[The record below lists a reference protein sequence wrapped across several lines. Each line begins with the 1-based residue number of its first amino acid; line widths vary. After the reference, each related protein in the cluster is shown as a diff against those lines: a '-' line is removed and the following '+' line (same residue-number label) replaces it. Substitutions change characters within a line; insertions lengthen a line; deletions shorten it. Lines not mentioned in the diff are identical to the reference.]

1 MHYNIISI
9 FYILILSL
17 FLFFLYIFLFK
28 NIQSLFAKNKLKEY
42 IREIDNYKTV
52 LNKIAEGVAV
62 INKEKEILFVN
73 ESFGRNIRSV
83 KTDGKNINIRFDFL
97 TRNIELNSLIDEAV
111 QNSLFKNA
119 EKKIFYYD
127 RAEKK
132 TANCVI
138 FKINDK
144 DKYAVIVKD
153 VTDIQKVEDIR
164 SSFIQNV
171 SHELQTP
178 VTAIT
183 GFAETLKNG
192 AIDNPSVRMKF
203 VNIIEQHAKR
213 LRFLIDD
220 LITLSNI
227 ETEKFPVKLENIDI
241 KANIENSLI
250 LFEREIKEKNLSFIN
265 KAKNDIF
272 ISDPGKISL
281 IINNLIHNAVKYG
294 NKNGTAIIIIE
305 GYTCSRSAAMNF
317 LSDTEETSVLWNFY
331 FPCEDDPQFLFFSI
345 SDNGIGVNYTNL
357 LRLGERFFRID
368 GTHKNSAKGSGLGLA
383 IVKHTL
389 KLLRGSAVIKS
400 SMGNG
405 FKFSFII
412 PVKTAKQNLN
422 RE

>member
-28 NIQSLFAKNKLKEY
+28 NIQSLFAKNKLREY
-42 IREIDNYKTV
+42 TREIEIYKTI
-52 LNKIAEGVAV
+52 LSNISEGVAV

-83 KTDGKNINIRFDFL
+83 KTDGKNINNQFDFL

-111 QNSLFKNA
+111 KNSFFKIA
-119 EKKIFYYD
+119 EKKISYYD

-132 TANCVI
+132 TADCVI
-138 FKINDK
+138 FKINNK

-153 VTDIQKVEDIR
+153 ITDIQKIEDIR

-213 LRFLIDD
+213 LQFLIDD

-227 ETEKFPVKLENIDI
+227 ETERFPVKLENIDI
-241 KANIENSLI
+241 KVNIENSLI
-250 LFEREIKEKNLSFIN
+250 LFEREIKEKNLSVIN

-281 IINNLIHNAVKYG
+281 IINNLIQNAVKYG
-294 NKNGTAIIIIE
+294 NKNGTTSIE
-305 GYTCSRSAAMNF
+305 GYTGDRSAAMNF
-317 LSDTEETSVLWNFY
+317 LSESEETSVLWNFY
-331 FPCEDDPQFLFFSI
+331 SLNEADSQFLFFSI
-345 SDNGIGVNYTNL
+345 SDNGVGVNYTNL

-368 GTHKNSAKGSGLGLA
+368 GSHKNSAKGSGLGLA

-389 KLLRGSAVIKS
+389 KFLRGSAVIKS

-405 FKFSFII
+405 FEFSFII
-412 PVKTAKQNLN
+412 PVKTVKQNLTQ
-422 RE
+422 E

>member
-1 MHYNIISI
+1 MHYNIASI

-28 NIQSLFAKNKLKEY
+28 NIQSLFAKNKLREY
-42 IREIDNYKTV
+42 VREIEIYKTI
-52 LNKIAEGVAV
+52 LNNIAEGVAV

-73 ESFGRNIRSV
+73 ESFGRNIRSA
-83 KTDGKNINIRFDFL
+83 KTDGKNINNQFDFL

-111 QNSLFKNA
+111 KKSFFKIA
-119 EKKIFYYD
+119 EKKISYYD

-132 TANCVI
+132 TADCVI
-138 FKINDK
+138 FKINNK

-153 VTDIQKVEDIR
+153 ITDIQKIEDIR

-213 LRFLIDD
+213 LRFLIND

-227 ETEKFPVKLENIDI
+227 ETERFPVKLENIDI

-250 LFEREIKEKNLSFIN
+250 LFEREIKEKKLSVIN

-281 IINNLIHNAVKYG
+281 IINNLIQNAVKYG
-294 NKNGTAIIIIE
+294 NKNGIASIE
-305 GYTCSRSAAMNF
+305 GYIVGRSDAMNF
-317 LSDTEETSVLWNFY
+317 LSEAEETSVLWNFY
-331 FPCEDDPQFLFFSI
+331 SLNEADSQFLFFSI

-368 GTHKNSAKGSGLGLA
+368 GSHKNSEKGSGLGLA

-389 KLLRGSAVIKS
+389 KFLRGSAVIKS

-405 FKFSFII
+405 FEFSFII
-412 PVKTAKQNLN
+412 PVKTVKQNLTQ
-422 RE
+422 E

>member
-1 MHYNIISI
+1 MHYNTISI

-42 IREIDNYKTV
+42 KREIDNYQTI
-52 LNKIAEGVAV
+52 LNNIAEGVAV

-73 ESFGRNIRSV
+73 ESFGRNIRSA
-83 KTDGKNINIRFDFL
+83 KTDAKNINSRFDFL
-97 TRNIELNSLIDEAV
+97 TRNIELNFLIDEAV
-111 QNSLFKNA
+111 KNSLFKIA

-192 AIDNPSVRMKF
+192 AIENPAVRMKF

-227 ETEKFPVKLENIDI
+227 ETERFPVKLENIDI

-250 LFEREIKEKNLSFIN
+250 LFEREIKEKNLSFTN

-272 ISDPGKISL
+272 ISDPGKIIL
-281 IINNLIHNAVKYG
+281 IINNLIQNAVKYG
-294 NKNGTAIIIIE
+294 NKNGTAIID
-305 GYTCSRSAAMNF
+305 GYTCGRSDAMSF
-317 LSDTEETSVLWNFY
+317 LSETEETSVLWNFY
-331 FPCEDDPQFLFFSI
+331 FPNEDDSQFLFFSI

-368 GTHKNSAKGSGLGLA
+368 GSHKNSAKGSGLGLA

-389 KLLRGSAVIKS
+389 KFLRGGAVIKS
-400 SMGNG
+400 GMGKG
-405 FKFSFII
+405 FEFSFIL
-412 PVKTAKQNLN
+412 PVKTVKQNLN

>member
-1 MHYNIISI
+1 MHYNTISI

-42 IREIDNYKTV
+42 TREIDNYKTI
-52 LNKIAEGVAV
+52 LNNIAEGVAV

-73 ESFGRNIRSV
+73 ESFGRNIRSA
-83 KTDGKNINIRFDFL
+83 KTDGKNINNRFDFL

-111 QNSLFKNA
+111 KNSFFKIV
-119 EKKIFYYD
+119 EKKISYYD

-132 TANCVI
+132 TADCVI
-138 FKINDK
+138 FKINNK

-153 VTDIQKVEDIR
+153 VTDVQKVEDIR

-241 KANIENSLI
+241 RANIENSLI
-250 LFEREIKEKNLSFIN
+250 LFEREIKEKNLSVIN
-265 KAKNDIF
+265 EAKNDIF

-281 IINNLIHNAVKYG
+281 IINNLIQNAVKYG
-294 NKNGTAIIIIE
+294 NKNGIATIE
-305 GYTCSRSAAMNF
+305 GYTGGKPAAMNF
-317 LSDTEETSVLWNFY
+317 LSETEETSVLWNFY
-331 FPCEDDPQFLFFSI
+331 FSNEDDSQFLFFSI

-368 GTHKNSAKGSGLGLA
+368 GPHKNSAKGSGLGLA

-405 FKFSFII
+405 FKFSFVI
-412 PVKTAKQNLN
+412 PVKTVKQNLTP
-422 RE
+422 E

>member
-1 MHYNIISI
+1 MHYNIVSI

-28 NIQSLFAKNKLKEY
+28 NIQSLFAKNKLREY
-42 IREIDNYKTV
+42 TREIEIYKTI
-52 LNKIAEGVAV
+52 LSNIAEGVAV

-73 ESFGRNIRSV
+73 ESFGRNIRSA
-83 KTDGKNINIRFDFL
+83 KTDGKNINNQFDFL

-111 QNSLFKNA
+111 KNSFFKIA
-119 EKKIFYYD
+119 EKKISYYD

-132 TANCVI
+132 TADCVI
-138 FKINDK
+138 FKINNK

-153 VTDIQKVEDIR
+153 ITDIQKIEDIR

-213 LRFLIDD
+213 LQFLIDD

-227 ETEKFPVKLENIDI
+227 ETERFPVKLENIDI
-241 KANIENSLI
+241 KVNIENSLI
-250 LFEREIKEKNLSFIN
+250 LFEREIKEKKLSVIN

-281 IINNLIHNAVKYG
+281 IINNLIQNAVKYG
-294 NKNGTAIIIIE
+294 NKNGIASIE
-305 GYTCSRSAAMNF
+305 GYTGDRYAAMNF
-317 LSDTEETSVLWNFY
+317 LSESEETSVLWNFY
-331 FPCEDDPQFLFFSI
+331 SLNEADSQFLFFSI
-345 SDNGIGVNYTNL
+345 SDNGVGVNYTNL

-368 GTHKNSAKGSGLGLA
+368 GSHKNSAKGSGLGLA

-389 KLLRGSAVIKS
+389 KFLRGSAVIKS

-405 FKFSFII
+405 FEFSFII
-412 PVKTAKQNLN
+412 PVKTVKQNLTQ
-422 RE
+422 E

>member
-28 NIQSLFAKNKLKEY
+28 NIQSLFAKNKLREY
-42 IREIDNYKTV
+42 TREIEIYKTI
-52 LNKIAEGVAV
+52 LSNISEGVAV

-83 KTDGKNINIRFDFL
+83 KTDGKNINNQFDFL

-111 QNSLFKNA
+111 KNSFFKIA
-119 EKKIFYYD
+119 EKKISYYD

-132 TANCVI
+132 TADCVI
-138 FKINDK
+138 FKINNK

-153 VTDIQKVEDIR
+153 ITDIQKIEDIR

-213 LRFLIDD
+213 LQFLIDD

-227 ETEKFPVKLENIDI
+227 ETERFPVKLENIDI
-241 KANIENSLI
+241 KVNIENSLI
-250 LFEREIKEKNLSFIN
+250 FFEREIKEKNLSVIN

-281 IINNLIHNAVKYG
+281 IINNLIQNAVKYG
-294 NKNGTAIIIIE
+294 NKNGTTSIE
-305 GYTCSRSAAMNF
+305 GYTGDRSAAMNF
-317 LSDTEETSVLWNFY
+317 LSESEETSVLWNFY
-331 FPCEDDPQFLFFSI
+331 SLNEADSQFLFFSI
-345 SDNGIGVNYTNL
+345 SDNGVGVNYTNL

-368 GTHKNSAKGSGLGLA
+368 GSHKNSAKGSGLGLA

-389 KLLRGSAVIKS
+389 KFLRGSAVIKS

-405 FKFSFII
+405 FEFSFII
-412 PVKTAKQNLN
+412 PVKTVKQNLTQ
-422 RE
+422 E

>member
-1 MHYNIISI
+1 MHYNIASI

-28 NIQSLFAKNKLKEY
+28 NIQYLFAKNKLREY
-42 IREIDNYKTV
+42 TREIEIYKTI
-52 LNKIAEGVAV
+52 LNNIKEGVAV

-73 ESFGRNIRSV
+73 ESFGKNIRSA
-83 KTDGKNINIRFDFL
+83 KTDGKIINNQFDFL
-97 TRNIELNSLIDEAV
+97 TRNIELNSLIDGAV
-111 QNSLFKNA
+111 KNNFFKIT
-119 EKKIFYYD
+119 EKKISYYD

-132 TANCVI
+132 TADCII
-138 FKINDK
+138 FKINNN

-153 VTDIQKVEDIR
+153 ITDMQKIEDIR

-192 AIDNPSVRMKF
+192 AIDNPSVRLKF

-241 KANIENSLI
+241 KTNIENSLI
-250 LFEREIKEKNLSFIN
+250 LFEHEIKEKNLSVIN
-265 KAKNDIF
+265 KAKNDTF
-272 ISDPGKISL
+272 ISDTGKISL
-281 IINNLIHNAVKYG
+281 IINNLIQNAVKYG
-294 NKNGTAIIIIE
+294 NKNGIVSIE
-305 GYTCSRSAAMNF
+305 GYACDKAAALNF
-317 LSDTEETSVLWNFY
+317 ISEAEETSVLWNFY
-331 FPCEDDPQFLFFSI
+331 FLNEDDSQFLFFSI
-345 SDNGIGVNYTNL
+345 IDNGIGVNYTNL

-368 GTHKNSAKGSGLGLA
+368 GSHKNSAKGSGLGLA

-405 FKFSFII
+405 FKFSFVI
-412 PVKTAKQNLN
+412 PVKRLN
-422 RE
+422 KI